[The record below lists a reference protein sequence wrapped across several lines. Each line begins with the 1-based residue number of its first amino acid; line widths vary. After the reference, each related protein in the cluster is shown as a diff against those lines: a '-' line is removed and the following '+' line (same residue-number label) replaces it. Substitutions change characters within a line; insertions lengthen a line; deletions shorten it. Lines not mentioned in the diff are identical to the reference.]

1 MRWRTVD
8 IVVTAA
14 IGVAFGVVFAASNV
28 LWSVLSAPGTIPP
41 LYLMSGVWLMP
52 AVLAPLIVRLPGA
65 GILAEMMAAAVS
77 ALIGSTW
84 GLDVL
89 LSGFVQGAGAE
100 LVFALGL
107 YQRWTLPITI
117 LAAIGA
123 AVGEWVH
130 DMTVYYP
137 GVDTGLQ
144 IAYGAFMLISAVLI
158 AGIGS
163 WYLVRL
169 LRPTG
174 VLAAFPSGQDDGG
187 RAGRE
192 PAS

>member
-8 IVVTAA
+8 IVTTAA

-28 LWSVLSAPGTIPP
+28 VWSIISAPGTIPP
-41 LYLMSGVWLMP
+41 LYLMSGIWLMP

-65 GILAEMMAAAVS
+65 AVLAEVMAAAVS
-77 ALIGSTW
+77 AFIGSTW

-89 LSGFVQGAGAE
+89 LSGLVQGAGAE

-107 YQRWTLPITI
+107 YQRWTLPMTL
-117 LAAIGA
+117 LAASGA
-123 AVGEWVH
+123 AVGEWLH

-137 GVDTGLQ
+137 TVDIGLQ
-144 IAYGAFMLISAVLI
+144 LAYGAFMLISAVLI
-158 AGIGS
+158 AGLGS
-163 WYLVRL
+163 WSLVRL

-174 VLAAFPSGQDDGG
+174 VLAAFPSGRD
-187 RAGRE
+187 APE
-192 PAS
+192 PTG

>member
-1 MRWRTVD
+1 
-8 IVVTAA
+8 
-14 IGVAFGVVFAASNV
+14 
-28 LWSVLSAPGTIPP
+28 
-41 LYLMSGVWLMP
+41 MSGIWLMP

-65 GILAEMMAAAVS
+65 AILAEMMAAAVS
-77 ALIGSTW
+77 AFIGSAW

-107 YQRWTLPITI
+107 YQRWTLPITL
-117 LAAIGA
+117 LAATGA
-123 AVGEWVH
+123 AAGEWIH

-137 GVDTGLQ
+137 GVDIGLQ
-144 IAYGAFMLISAVLI
+144 LAYGAFMLIGAVLI
-158 AGIGS
+158 AGLGS

-174 VLAAFPSGQDDGG
+174 VLAAFPSGRDTP
-187 RAGRE
+187 E